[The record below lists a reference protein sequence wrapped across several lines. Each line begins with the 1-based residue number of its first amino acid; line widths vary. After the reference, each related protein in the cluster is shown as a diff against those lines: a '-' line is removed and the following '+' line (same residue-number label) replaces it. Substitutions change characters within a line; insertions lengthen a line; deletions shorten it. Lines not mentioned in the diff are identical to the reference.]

1 MCTAVYVEK
10 PPAGDINC
18 AKMHW
23 ETSTPGS
30 TGAEARF
37 MKLNSTGKAESCACK
52 LFSTGKAKNRT
63 YTLFLKDKIKGR
75 ACTLVCT
82 LYSTGKAQKKQI
94 GLN

>member
-1 MCTAVYVEK
+1 MSTAVYVEK
-10 PPAGDINC
+10 PPAGDLNC

-37 MKLNSTGKAESCACK
+37 MKLNSTVKAE
-52 LFSTGKAKNRT
+52 NRT
-63 YTLFLKDKIKGR
+63 YTQDKIKGR